1 MENDCETPS
10 IVIYAD
16 LMLITLYATRGLA
29 WFLRSDHETIYTY
42 IIKLLKRLFSLTQ
55 LKFYQITLLV
65 FQ

>member
-1 MENDCETPS
+1 MENDCEAPS

-29 WFLRSDHETIYTY
+29 WFLRSDHETICTY
-42 IIKLLKRLFSLTQ
+42 IIKLLKRLFSLTE